1 VTAPLRILL
10 AEDLASDAELE
21 ERELRRAGLTF
32 VTQRVDTRAAFVA
45 ALAAFQP
52 DLILSDYRMPRFD
65 GMEALALATER
76 SPGTPLIIV
85 TGSAQEETAVECLK
99 AGAVDYVLKGHL
111 GRLAPAVRAALEQR
125 RAAAERRKAD
135 AALQASEMRYR
146 SLFENAGDAIL
157 VADAATGEIVNANRR
172 ALELTGRSLDELRA
186 MRQSDLVPPE
196 LAGFARDGF
205 QSIARGERAREP
217 RIPIRHRDGHVTPV
231 EIAAAAIQDDA
242 GRRLL
247 VGVFRDLSERER
259 ADAERALLGAA
270 LDQAVELVVITDTTG
285 AIQYVNP
292 AFERV
297 TGWTRAEVMGQNP
310 RLLKSG
316 VQAPEVYADAWATLA
331 AGGVVNTH
339 FVNKRKDGSH
349 YEAEV
354 VIFPVRD
361 ASGRITQYVGLQRD
375 VTREHELAEQLRQ
388 SQKMESL
395 GQMTGGITHDFNNLL
410 GVILAN
416 AALLRP
422 QIPAGDADGTRF
434 VDDLLEAARRASAMV
449 RKLLA
454 FSRRE
459 RLSLQ
464 PVDLGP
470 ALHEAAGTLRRLLPE
485 SIRIEVGTVAEGHTV
500 SADPGAVEQIL
511 LNLATNARDAM
522 PDGGTLAIRVEPWAP
537 GSPQEAEPAGLVAGA
552 SYTAVVVTD
561 SGLGMNASTASRAME
576 PFFTTKP
583 RGEGTGLG
591 LAMVYGLMHQQGGHV
606 TLASQ
611 PGAGTTVRLIFRSGR
626 PSVARAE
633 RPAEDEVPRGSG
645 TILVVE
651 DQPMLR
657 RAICEV
663 LHRLG
668 YVAIACADGVEALE
682 ALAARSGEI
691 RLVLSD
697 VVMPRM
703 GGVRLY
709 ERMRERGLLTPLILM
724 SGYAADGEE
733 GALPPGVPLIEKPWT
748 AETLGRQVSA
758 TLQAGGEP

>member
-1 VTAPLRILL
+1 MAPLRILM

-32 VTQRVDTRAAFVA
+32 VTQRVDTRETFVA

-52 DLILSDYRMPRFD
+52 DIILSDYRMPVFD
-65 GMEALALATER
+65 GMEALALVWELA
-76 SPGTPLIIV
+76 PGTPLIIV

-135 AALQASEMRYR
+135 AALQASELRYR
-146 SLFENAGDAIL
+146 SLFENAGDAIM
-157 VADAATGEIVNANRR
+157 VADAATGTIVNANRR
-172 ALELTGRSLDELRA
+172 ALDLTGRSLDELRT
-186 MRQSDLVPPE
+186 MRQADLAPPE
-196 LAGFARDGF
+196 LADVARAGF
-205 QSIARGERAREP
+205 QSMARGERTTEP

-231 EIAAAAIQDDA
+231 EISTAVIQDEA
-242 GRRLL
+242 GRTLL

-259 ADAERALLGAA
+259 AEAERALLGAA
-270 LDQAVELVVITDTTG
+270 LDQAAELVVITDTTG
-285 AIQYVNP
+285 AIEYVNP
-292 AFERV
+292 AFEHV

-310 RLLKSG
+310 RILKSG
-316 VQAPEVYADAWATLA
+316 VQAPDVYADAWATLT

-339 FVNKRKDGSH
+339 FVNRRKDGSH

-361 ASGRITQYVGLQRD
+361 PAGRITQYVGLQRD
-375 VTREHELAEQLRQ
+375 VSHEYELAEQLRQ

-416 AALLRP
+416 AALVRP
-422 QIPAGDADGTRF
+422 QIPAGDPDGTRF
-434 VDDLLEAARRASAMV
+434 VEDLTEAAHRASAMV

-464 PVDLGP
+464 PVALGP
-470 ALHEAAGTLRRLLPE
+470 ALHEAAGTLRHLLPE
-485 SIRIEVGTVAEGHTV
+485 NIRVDVATVGEGHTV

-522 PDGGTLAIRVEPWAP
+522 PDGGTLSIRAKPWTPA
-537 GSPQEAEPAGLVAGA
+537 SPQEAAQAGLVAGA
-552 SYTAVVVTD
+552 SYTAVAVTD
-561 SGLGMNASTASRAME
+561 SGAGMDAATAARAME
-576 PFFTTKP
+576 PFFTTKA

-591 LAMVYGLMHQQGGHV
+591 LAMVYGLMRQQGGHV
-606 TLASQ
+606 TLASR

-626 PSVARAE
+626 PSVTQAE
-633 RPAEDEVPRGSG
+633 RPAEGEVPRGSG

-651 DQPMLR
+651 DQTMLR

-668 YVAIACADGVEALE
+668 YVAIACADGLEALDV
-682 ALAARSGEI
+682 LAARSAEI

-697 VVMPRM
+697 LVMPRM
-703 GGVRLY
+703 GGVQLH
-709 ERMRERGLLTPLILM
+709 EQMRERGHAIPLILM
-724 SGYAADGEE
+724 SGYAADSDEA
-733 GALPPGVPLIEKPWT
+733 ALPPGVPLIEKPWT

-758 TLQAGGEP
+758 VLGARGAP